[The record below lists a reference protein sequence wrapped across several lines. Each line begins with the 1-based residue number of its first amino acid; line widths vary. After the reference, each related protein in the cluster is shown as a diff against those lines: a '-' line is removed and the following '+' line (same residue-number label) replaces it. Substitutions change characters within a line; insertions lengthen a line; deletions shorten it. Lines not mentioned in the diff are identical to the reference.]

1 APDDPDPIMPVTAP
15 ESPMRLLLEQVR
27 AMALEAWAGGGMS
40 GQDLDALSPA
50 PDGLASGSEVVAG
63 YVMGVDTEG
72 AAFARELMGTPDLA
86 DPTVRAGT
94 PVPQL
99 VLTLLVSDVARDRMA
114 AAAASGH
121 VAPQP
126 ARAVALAITTEART
140 AAGGLCSQVMGFI
153 DQVIGGV
160 FDALR
165 LGQTDNAVG
174 SVLVSIWNVVV
185 SIAEASARAIV
196 KQLTQPVLDLI
207 ANVAGTVATA
217 SLIVSAL
224 RPWTLVITADPAV
237 TEKGVDGAPGQEGK
251 WTVRVDL
258 GGLDEW
264 PPTVADCAA
273 VAGRPLPNLKPENA
287 PVAWSI
293 IGQQPG
299 DLVGPGEKEEKL
311 DKDGIARFP
320 FTTLVDD
327 VKQPYTSSPG
337 WIGVTVVIERPAIK
351 ELRQMGI
358 DLLIA
363 QIPGSV
369 RGIVTPYVRPILD
382 RLTAELDHLL
392 SSQSSGTATVI
403 YHRPAPTPEPGATP
417 PPDEQGVM
425 VQLDRPDRPPELP
438 GTVIQLISCTGPY
451 GAWSGFLRL
460 GGIEAQGGLSVPF
473 AEFPLAFAFTGASGL
488 QSASD
493 SIAGDVP
500 TNLPT
505 LSYAVSGDLRFLVD
519 GKTMTITGTISGDN
533 GIVGVQGPF
542 SGGPL
547 SRMPIVPA
555 PAGAC

>member
-1 APDDPDPIMPVTAP
+1 MGGVERRGGSSPAGIVRRAAVPLLALLLVLVLGGTALGVPRGAATRNVPGVRAALLQDPSAAPGAGAIPGLDGSDACGLLTDDEVLRATGAAAVVSRAPGSQMGLSAGCDLELTPPDDSLGITWSVLLGVQAPGGRAQYDQERAFDVGVPQAGIGDEAVVSGFGGGVSAVKGDVEVAIQVIAMGGGPSRPAEDMGRLLAWRILSRIDGGSVAPVASPSPAPSAEPVVASRALAERLRAPEFGQDQIDAAIEILARSGVATYAAPDDPDPIMPVTVP

-72 AAFARELMGTPDLA
+72 AAFARELMGTPDLG

-126 ARAVALAITTEART
+126 ARAVALAITTQART

-224 RPWTLVITADPAV
+224 RPWTLVIT
-237 TEKGVDGAPGQEGK
+237 
-251 WTVRVDL
+251 
-258 GGLDEW
+258 
-264 PPTVADCAA
+264 
-273 VAGRPLPNLKPENA
+273 
-287 PVAWSI
+287 
-293 IGQQPG
+293 
-299 DLVGPGEKEEKL
+299 
-311 DKDGIARFP
+311 
-320 FTTLVDD
+320 
-327 VKQPYTSSPG
+327 
-337 WIGVTVVIERPAIK
+337 
-351 ELRQMGI
+351 
-358 DLLIA
+358 
-363 QIPGSV
+363 
-369 RGIVTPYVRPILD
+369 
-382 RLTAELDHLL
+382 
-392 SSQSSGTATVI
+392 
-403 YHRPAPTPEPGATP
+403 
-417 PPDEQGVM
+417 
-425 VQLDRPDRPPELP
+425 
-438 GTVIQLISCTGPY
+438 
-451 GAWSGFLRL
+451 
-460 GGIEAQGGLSVPF
+460 
-473 AEFPLAFAFTGASGL
+473 
-488 QSASD
+488 
-493 SIAGDVP
+493 
-500 TNLPT
+500 
-505 LSYAVSGDLRFLVD
+505 
-519 GKTMTITGTISGDN
+519 
-533 GIVGVQGPF
+533 
-542 SGGPL
+542 
-547 SRMPIVPA
+547 
-555 PAGAC
+555 